1 MSAVNWLDQ
10 QIMGAAT
17 NGTPAQGVN
26 ITPVFKDD
34 KVSEDLQRAGYNQM
48 KR

>member
-1 MSAVNWLDQ
+1 LDQ
-10 QIMGAAT
+10 QITGAAT